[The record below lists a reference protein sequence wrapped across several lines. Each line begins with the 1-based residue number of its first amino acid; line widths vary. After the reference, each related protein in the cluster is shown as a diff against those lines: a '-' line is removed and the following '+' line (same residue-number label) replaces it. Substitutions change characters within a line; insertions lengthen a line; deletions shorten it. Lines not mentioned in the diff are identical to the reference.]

1 VQDSREDHCM
11 PKKQAACLLLGS
23 LCFLY
28 LRTFLLPCVPIYQ
41 GDNAPFFLLD
51 AARMLRGEVIYHD
64 FLS

>member
-1 VQDSREDHCM
+1 MRIT
-11 PKKQAACLLLGS
+11 ACPRNKPPA
-23 LCFLY
+23 CFWGVSASSTFRLSSY
-28 LRTFLLPCVPIYQ
+28 LAYPYQ